1 MQTRITELF
10 NIEHP
15 IVAGG
20 MIWCSGWRLAAAVS
34 EGGGLGLIG
43 SGSMEPELLRE
54 HIRKCRQAT
63 ANPFGVN
70 LPIFSRH
77 IEAFLEVVLDEQ
89 VKIIFTSGGNPAKYT
104 TLLKKSGAIVAHVV
118 ANRKGALKCVE
129 AGVDAVVAEGFEAGG
144 HNGKEETTT
153 MALLPDIREHI
164 DIPLIAAGG
173 IATGSGMLAAMALG
187 AEGVQIGTRFAASEE
202 SSCSEA
208 IKKAIIFAKDGDTDF
223 VLKKL
228 SPVRL
233 WKNEFYQ
240 KVKELEA
247 RNASEEELL
256 GLIGAGRT
264 KKGLFEGDLIDGEI
278 EFGQIASVVKEV
290 KPAAEIIRE
299 IVAEYEAAKKRLP

>member
-1 MQTRITELF
+1 MKTRITELF

-15 IVAGG
+15 VVAGG

-43 SGSMEPELLRE
+43 SGSMEPEILRE
-54 HIRKCRQAT
+54 HIVKCRQAT
-63 ANPFGVN
+63 DKPFGVN

-77 IEAFLEVVLDEQ
+77 SEAFVEIILAER
-89 VKIIFTSGGNPAKYT
+89 VKIVFTSGGNPERFTK
-104 TLLKKSGAIVAHVV
+104 LLKKRGIIVAHVV

-129 AGVDAVVAEGFEAGG
+129 VGVDAVVAEGFEAGG
-144 HNGKEETTT
+144 HNGREETTT
-153 MALLPDIREHI
+153 MALVPDIRNRI
-164 DIPLIAAGG
+164 DIPLVAAGG
-173 IATGSGMLAAMALG
+173 IATGRGMLAAMALG

-202 SSCSEA
+202 ASCSEA
-208 IKKAIIFAKDGDTDF
+208 IKKTIIFSKDGDTDF

-240 KVKELEA
+240 RVKEYET

-256 GLIGAGRT
+256 DLVGFGRT
-264 KKGLFEGDLIDGEI
+264 KKGIFEGDLIEGEI
-278 EFGQIASVVKEV
+278 EFGQIASVIKDV
-290 KPAAEIIRE
+290 KPAAEIIKE
-299 IVAEYEAAKKRLP
+299 IVAEYEQMKQKLP

>member
-1 MQTRITELF
+1 VKTRITELF

-15 IVAGG
+15 VVAGG

-43 SGSMEPELLRE
+43 SGSMEPEILRE
-54 HIRKCRQAT
+54 HIVKCRQAT
-63 ANPFGVN
+63 DKPFGVN

-77 IEAFLEVVLDEQ
+77 SEAFVEIILAER
-89 VKIIFTSGGNPAKYT
+89 VKIVFTSGGNPERFTK
-104 TLLKKSGAIVAHVV
+104 LLKKRGIIVAHVV

-129 AGVDAVVAEGFEAGG
+129 VGVDAVVAEGFEAGG
-144 HNGKEETTT
+144 HNGREETTT
-153 MALLPDIREHI
+153 MALVPDIRNRI
-164 DIPLIAAGG
+164 DIPLVAAGG
-173 IATGSGMLAAMALG
+173 IATGRGMLAAMALG

-202 SSCSEA
+202 ASCSEA
-208 IKKAIIFAKDGDTDF
+208 IKKTIIFSKDGDTDF

-240 KVKELEA
+240 RVKEYET

-256 GLIGAGRT
+256 DLVGFGRT
-264 KKGLFEGDLIDGEI
+264 KKGIFEGDLIEGEI
-278 EFGQIASVVKEV
+278 EFGQIASVIKDV
-290 KPAAEIIRE
+290 KPAAEIIKE
-299 IVAEYEAAKKRLP
+299 IVAEYEQMKQKLP